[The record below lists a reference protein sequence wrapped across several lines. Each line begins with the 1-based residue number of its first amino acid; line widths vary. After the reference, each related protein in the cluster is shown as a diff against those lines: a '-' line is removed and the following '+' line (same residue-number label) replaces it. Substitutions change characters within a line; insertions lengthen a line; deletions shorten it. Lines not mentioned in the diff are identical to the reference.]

1 VVQAKFSD
9 ISGIVNVREDHPM
22 RKHILVAVTLAALS
36 SPAGAETNAQQQRMK
51 DCNVQAT
58 GMTGAARK
66 EFMSTC
72 LGGTSASTKKP
83 HCVNGKPCGN
93 SCIAKDKLC
102 HQ

>member
-1 VVQAKFSD
+1 
-9 ISGIVNVREDHPM
+9 M

-58 GMTGAARK
+58 GMTGGARK

-72 LGGTSASTKKP
+72 LGGLWQSGQVQSYVRPFDAVPMTAGP
-83 HCVNGKPCGN
+83 DGVR
-93 SCIAKDKLC
+93 
-102 HQ
+102 

>member
-1 VVQAKFSD
+1 
-9 ISGIVNVREDHPM
+9 M

-72 LGGTSASTKKP
+72 LGGTSASTTRI
-83 HCVNGKPCGN
+83 V
-93 SCIAKDKLC
+93 
-102 HQ
+102 

>member
-1 VVQAKFSD
+1 
-9 ISGIVNVREDHPM
+9 M
-22 RKHILVAVTLAALS
+22 RKYILVAVTLAVLS
-36 SPAGAETNAQQQRMK
+36 APAIAETNAQQQRMK

-72 LGGTSASTKKP
+72 LISGSAFTKQP

-93 SCIAKDKLC
+93 SCIAKDKVC
-102 HQ
+102 HK

>member
-1 VVQAKFSD
+1 
-9 ISGIVNVREDHPM
+9 M
-22 RKHILVAVTLAALS
+22 RKYILVAVTLAALS
-36 SPAGAETNAQQQRMK
+36 APAVAETNAQQQRMK

-58 GMTGAARK
+58 GMTSAARK

-72 LGGTSASTKKP
+72 LSGKSASTKKP

-93 SCIAKDKLC
+93 SCIAKDKVC